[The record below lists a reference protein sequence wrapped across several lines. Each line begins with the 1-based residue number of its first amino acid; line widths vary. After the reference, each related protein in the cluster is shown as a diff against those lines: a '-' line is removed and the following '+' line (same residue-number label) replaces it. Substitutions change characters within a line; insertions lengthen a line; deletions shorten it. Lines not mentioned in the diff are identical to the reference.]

1 MISLTHKIATGLI
14 GLLISTLQPVFADCF
29 DIHGRNFGVA
39 PDLLRAI
46 AITESSGNPSAV
58 AGPKCSQDIGLM
70 QINSQWLS
78 KWNLSKSELLSNA
91 CLNIEIGAR
100 ILKDNLMR
108 FDNPWEAVGAYNA
121 GCSRL
126 KGQDCTDARQKY
138 AWKVFKNLQSLDDK
152 TREKL
157 KAIAS

>member
-1 MISLTHKIATGLI
+1 
-14 GLLISTLQPVFADCF
+14 
-29 DIHGRNFGVA
+29 
-39 PDLLRAI
+39 
-46 AITESSGNPSAV
+46 
-58 AGPKCSQDIGLM
+58 M

-78 KWNLSKSELLSNA
+78 KWNLSKSELLNNA
-91 CLNIEIGAR
+91 CLNIEIAAK

-121 GCSRL
+121 GCSKL

-138 AWKVFKNLQSLDDK
+138 AWRVFKNLQSLDDK

-157 KAIAS
+157 KAVAS

>member
-1 MISLTHKIATGLI
+1 MISLVHKIASALI
-14 GLLISTLQPVFADCF
+14 GFLICGLQPVSADCF
-29 DIHGRNFGVA
+29 DIHGKKMGVS

-46 AITESSGNPSAV
+46 ALTESSGNPSAV
-58 AGPKCSQDIGLM
+58 AGPKCSQDVGLM

-78 KWNLSKSELLSNA
+78 KWNLSKSELLNNA

-121 GCSRL
+121 GCSKL

-138 AWKVFKNLQSLDDK
+138 AWRVFKNLQSLDDK
-152 TREKL
+152 KREKL
-157 KAIAS
+157 KAVAS

>member
-1 MISLTHKIATGLI
+1 MISLTHKIAPGLI

-46 AITESSGNPSAV
+46 ALTESSGNPSAL

-126 KGQDCTDARQKY
+126 KGQDCTNAAKTFRTGARCSK
-138 AWKVFKNLQSLDDK
+138 
-152 TREKL
+152 
-157 KAIAS
+157 